1 MKNIL
6 LAGLMIILVLSG
18 CKKVNDD
25 LALGKRPDERLNEI
39 LNQYS
44 KDLTTGAPNGWKAYL
59 FPKAGFGFGYYF
71 TFDEKNRV
79 KMYSDWNAATA
90 TQAFESSYRIK
101 ATQRPSLFF
110 DTYSYI
116 HILSDPDPSVGG
128 GVAGAGY
135 NSDFEFG
142 FDSTKA
148 DVIYLTGNQNKTPL
162 YIVKATKAEADAY
175 KAGGLNAFMDE
186 INNYLQ
192 KNTFLYLDIDGKK
205 IATSL
210 VPDARSFSLA
220 YEEGGSLKTTS
231 SEFAFSLNSI
241 FLKKPLTYGGVTFRE
256 VFWDAAKKELYILS
270 GNTRIPVKAGT
281 TPIFPMHLMLGVSF
295 TGISVPGA
303 PLEGWSDGFKAEF
316 QQAARNLQASFS
328 IALLQMNFDFDT
340 ELKTMTLQMIIRQG
354 TTNFQAL
361 YYYGYTKTQDGIFK
375 FKQNAAPNGNGGVI
389 ATAVNPILKHIDAER
404 FKLEYLLS
412 QTGTLGQFISQDNP
426 AIKFSGTM
434 K

>member
-6 LAGLMIILVLSG
+6 LAGLMAILVLSG

-25 LALGKRPDERLNEI
+25 LALGKRPDDRLNEI

-44 KDLTTGAPNGWKAYL
+44 KELTGAQNGWKAYL
-59 FPKAGFGFGYYF
+59 FPQAGFGFGYYF
-71 TFDEKNRV
+71 TFDDKNRV

-90 TQAFESSYRIK
+90 TQAFESSYRLK

-128 GVAGAGY
+128 GVAGSGY
-135 NSDFEFG
+135 TSDFEFG

-148 DVIYLTGNQNKTPL
+148 DVIYLTGNQSKTPL

-175 KAGGLNAFMDE
+175 KAGGLNTFIDE
-186 INNYLQ
+186 IYTYLAG
-192 KNTFLYLDIDGKK
+192 NAFLYLDIDGKK
-205 IATSL
+205 VATSL

-220 YEEGGSLKTTS
+220 YEEGGSMKTIS
-231 SEFAFSLNSI
+231 SEFAFSLNSL
-241 FLKKPLTYGGVTFRE
+241 FLKKPLTYGSVTFRE
-256 VFWDAAKKELYILS
+256 VFWDPAKKELYITP
-270 GNTRIPVKAGT
+270 GGTRTPIKVGT

-295 TGISVPGA
+295 NGISVPGA
-303 PLEGWSDGFKAEF
+303 PLEGWSDAFKAEF
-316 QQAARNLQASFS
+316 QLAANNLRNSFS
-328 IALLQMNFDFDT
+328 ITLLQMNFDFDT

-361 YYYGYTKTQDGIFK
+361 YYYGYTKSQDGIFK
-375 FKQNAAPNGNGGVI
+375 FKQVAAPNGNGSAI
-389 ATAVNPILKHIDAER
+389 ATSVNPILKHIDAER
-404 FKLEYLLS
+404 FKLEYLVAQS
-412 QTGTLGQFISQDNP
+412 GTLGQFISQDNP
-426 AIKFSGTM
+426 AIKFSGTL

>member
-6 LAGLMIILVLSG
+6 LAGLMAILVLSG

-25 LALGKRPDERLNEI
+25 LALGRRPDERLNEI

-44 KDLTTGAPNGWKAYL
+44 KELTGAQNGWKAYL

-71 TFDEKNRV
+71 TFDDKNRV

-90 TQAFESSYRIK
+90 TQAFESSYRLK

-128 GVAGAGY
+128 GVAGSGY
-135 NSDFEFG
+135 TSDFEFG

-148 DVIYLTGNQNKTPL
+148 DVIYLTGNQSKTPL

-175 KAGGLNAFMDE
+175 KAGGLNTFIDE
-186 INNYLQ
+186 IYTYLEG
-192 KNTFLYLDIDGKK
+192 NAFLYLDIDGKK
-205 IATSL
+205 VAASL

-220 YEEGGSLKTTS
+220 YEEGGSMKTIS
-231 SEFAFSLNSI
+231 SEFAFSLNSL
-241 FLKKPLTYGGVTFRE
+241 FLKKPLTYGSVTFRE
-256 VFWDAAKKELYILS
+256 VFWDPAKKELYIMP
-270 GNTRIPVKAGT
+270 GGTRTPIKVGT

-295 TGISVPGA
+295 NGISVPGA
-303 PLEGWSDGFKAEF
+303 PLEGWSDAFKAEF
-316 QQAARNLQASFS
+316 QLAANNLRNNFS
-328 IALLQMNFDFDT
+328 ITLLQMNFDFDT

-361 YYYGYTKTQDGIFK
+361 YYYGYTKSQDGIFK
-375 FKQNAAPNGNGGVI
+375 FKQIAAPNGNGVAI
-389 ATAVNPILKHIDAER
+389 AASVNPILKHIDAER
-404 FKLEYLLS
+404 FKLEYLVAQS
-412 QTGTLGQFISQDNP
+412 GTLGQFISQDNP
-426 AIKFSGTM
+426 AIKFSGTL